1 MADSPQ
7 VHEEELEYVGFWARV
22 LASLVDTVLL
32 LIVSAPLLWLLAGRE
47 AASVGGMPDLAELSG
62 AGSLAELLVNYL
74 LPAVAVILF
83 WIYKSATPGK
93 MMLGA
98 RVVDADTGAPLT
110 LGQATLRYLG
120 YFVSIIPFC
129 LGLVWVGID
138 ARKQGWHDKL
148 ARTVVVR
155 RKPQLA
161 AFPGRR

>member
-1 MADSPQ
+1 MEQPDR
-7 VHEEELEYVGFWARV
+7 EEELEYVGFWARV

-32 LIVSAPLLWLLAGRE
+32 LLVSAPLLWLLVGRE
-47 AASVGGMPDLAELSG
+47 AASADGMP
-62 AGSLAELLVNYL
+62 SLAELGGVGSLGEFLINYL
-74 LPAVAVILF
+74 LPAAAVILF

-110 LGQATLRYLG
+110 PGQATLRYLG

-129 LGLVWVGID
+129 LGLFWVGLD

-155 RKPQLA
+155 RKPQPA